1 MTDLS
6 KLPGI
11 SDYQHLIFMQLDCKD
26 LLQCAKVSKSWNKMI
41 NQFYDLKLILK
52 LIKCSMTLRRI
63 ETDLKA
69 QFEGLRDLHMDLK
82 EWDRTFQKSFRY
94 DDEKAKII
102 HYLSEDDLKLK
113 THGDP
118 HVRTYTDEEYKS
130 VKWIVCENNSV
141 LHFASLHGMTKLV
154 EYILNSIQEC
164 GINVNARNRIR
175 RTAFLC
181 ACRNGHKDIVKMFLA
196 HRANMDIDVNDFDHY
211 EQTPLISAAMN
222 GHHEVVKMLLQSPGI
237 DVNAIDSLS
246 RTAFIWACLN
256 GNVEVVKVIMEFAIE
271 KSIDL
276 NKADNAH
283 RPGYFNA
290 CFYPSDNRRKIS
302 KLLRE
307 NGVRIGLDLN
317 FRDIYTNMTG
327 DEWRIRRESSSRPI
341 HPVTTLFVCTNDCCL
356 KFNPYPK
363 NFPKMSDEAR
373 REDRDR
379 VQEVVIDPEVLMD
392 PFEEVWMDPIEE
404 VWMHQ

>member
-113 THGDP
+113 THGDDP

-181 ACRNGHKDIVKMFLA
+181 ACRNGHKDIVEIFLA
-196 HRANMDIDVNDFDHY
+196 HRANMEIDVNDFDHF
-211 EQTPLISAAMN
+211 EQTPFISAAMN
-222 GHHEVVKMLLQSPGI
+222 GHHEVVKLLLQSPGV
-237 DVNAIDSLS
+237 DVNAIDSLR

-256 GNVEVVKVIMEFAIE
+256 GNVEVVKVIIEFAIE
-271 KSIDL
+271 KNIDL
-276 NKADNAH
+276 NRADNTY
-283 RPGYFNA
+283 RSGYINA
-290 CFYPSDNRRKIS
+290 CFYTSDNRRKIS
-302 KLLRE
+302 NILWE
-307 NGVRIGLDLN
+307 NGERIGLDLN
-317 FRDIYTNMTG
+317 FRDLTGKTG
-327 DEWRIRRESSSRPI
+327 DYWRIRHERNNEM
-341 HPVTTLFVCTNDCCL
+341 HPKTTTFVCTNDCCL
-356 KFNPYPK
+356 SFNPYPK
-363 NFPKMSDEAR
+363 KFPMTSAKARQQDREDAR
-373 REDRDR
+373 RNARR
-379 VQEVVIDPEVLMD
+379 LRQAWMVQ
-392 PFEEVWMDPIEE
+392 
-404 VWMHQ
+404 